1 MKAVDMNCERF
12 RDRMLDALQG
22 TASPELE
29 EHVRAC
35 GACAQE
41 LEALKKTS
49 ALLEEWPAPEVSPY
63 FDSRLRAQIREQREQ
78 TAAPVGWWEW
88 LRKPA
93 LAAAFTILLAVG
105 VGLLIP
111 GAPEPTAQLPVQTHP
126 QLKAH
131 TGSAVADLQTLD
143 QNQELYANF
152 DLLDEIPSKQA
163 NP

>member
-1 MKAVDMNCERF
+1 MNCERF
-12 RDRMLDALQG
+12 RDQMLDALQG
-22 TASPELE
+22 AASAELE

-41 LEALKKTS
+41 FEALKKTS

-63 FDSRLRAQIREQREQ
+63 FDSRLRARLREQ
-78 TAAPVGWWEW
+78 AAVPAGWWGW

-93 LAAAFTILLAVG
+93 LAAAFALLMVVG

-111 GAPEPTAQLPVQTHP
+111 ETPQPPLAQGPTQTP
-126 QLKAH
+126 LQVEVDAS
-131 TGSAVADLQTLD
+131 SAVTDLQTLD
-143 QNQELYANF
+143 QNQDLYANF
-152 DLLDEIPSKQA
+152 DLLDELPVEQA

>member
-12 RDRMLDALQG
+12 RDQMLDAMQG
-22 TASPELE
+22 TASPEFE

-49 ALLEEWPAPEVSPY
+49 ALLEEWTAPEVSPY
-63 FDSRLRAQIREQREQ
+63 FDSRLRARLREHA
-78 TAAPVGWWEW
+78 AAPLGWWAW

-93 LAAAFTILLAVG
+93 LAAAFTILMAVG

-111 GAPEPTAQLPVQTHP
+111 GAPEPAAQVPVQTRP
-126 QLKAH
+126 QVKAH
-131 TGSAVADLQTLD
+131 AGSAVADLQTLD

-152 DLLDEIPSKQA
+152 DLLDEIPVKQA

>member
-1 MKAVDMNCERF
+1 MNCERF
-12 RDRMLDALQG
+12 RDRMLDAIQG
-22 TASPELE
+22 AASHELE

-41 LEALKKTS
+41 FAALKKTS

-63 FDSRLRAQIREQREQ
+63 FDSRLRARMREQA
-78 TAAPVGWWEW
+78 AAPVGGWEW
-88 LRKPA
+88 LLKPA
-93 LAAAFTILLAVG
+93 LAAAFVVLMAVG

-111 GAPEPTAQLPVQTHP
+111 GAPEPVARVPVQTRP
-126 QLKAH
+126 QVKAH

-143 QNQELYANF
+143 QNQELYATF
-152 DLLDEIPSKQA
+152 DLLDEIPAQQA